1 MNKNVG
7 NIIIN
12 NINKHTHIYTQNTT
26 IKIKINTFLHITI
39 EKIKAVKPSH
49 YTLLTII

>member
-12 NINKHTHIYTQNTT
+12 NINTHTQNTT